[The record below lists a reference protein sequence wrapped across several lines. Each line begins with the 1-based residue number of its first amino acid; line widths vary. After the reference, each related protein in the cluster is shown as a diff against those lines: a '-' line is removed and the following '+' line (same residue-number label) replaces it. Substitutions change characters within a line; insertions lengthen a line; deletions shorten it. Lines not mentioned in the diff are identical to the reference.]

1 MKIALHYSFQ
11 VAEGERSERVM
22 ADGLEDIAWADRNGF
37 SAVVFAEH
45 HFMDDGW
52 IPRPMILAAASA
64 AVTKKIRVGTDITL
78 IALHHPVATAEEASV
93 IDNLSGGRFILGV
106 GLGWMPN
113 EYAGFGVP
121 YRQRAAIYERSIGH
135 LRRLLAGEFVSDTTG
150 HHRFENARIRPL
162 PVNPSGVPLW
172 MGAVKDI
179 ALPRVARLADAW
191 VMWPGAPLAELARQ
205 QKLFLDARAA
215 AGLARP
221 AEQPFRREAFV
232 AETDAKAWTLYAEGL
247 RHEYGQVYR
256 SLHPTY
262 PAHDTIDNLRRWGEN
277 MFVVGSPATV
287 AAQLA
292 RYEDELGATEC
303 LVRCQLPTVPR
314 EAVREA
320 LQGFGEVIDILA
332 RRQRAPQDG

>member
-1 MKIALHYSFQ
+1 MKIALHYSLQ
-11 VAEGERSERVM
+11 VAEGERTQQVM

-52 IPRPMILAAASA
+52 IPRPMILAASAA

-78 IALHHPVATAEEASV
+78 IALHHPVAIAEEAAV

-121 YRQRAAIYERSIGH
+121 YKQRAAIYERSIGH
-135 LRRLLAGEFVSDTTG
+135 VRRLLAGAIVSDTTG

-162 PVNPSGVPLW
+162 PVNPAGVPLW
-172 MGAVKDI
+172 MGGVKDI
-179 ALPRVARLADAW
+179 ALPRIARLADAW
-191 VMWPGAPLAELARQ
+191 VMWPGATLNELVRQ
-205 QKLFLDARAA
+205 RKLFLELRAA
-215 AGLARP
+215 AGLP
-221 AEQPFRREAFV
+221 PPSEQPFRREAFV
-232 AETDAKAWTLYAEGL
+232 AETDERAWALYAEGL
-247 RHEYGQVYR
+247 RHEYGHVYK

-262 PAHDTIDNLRRWGEN
+262 PANDSIDNLRRWGEN
-277 MFVVGSPATV
+277 MFVVGSPETV

-292 RYEDELGATEC
+292 QYEDELGATEC
-303 LVRCQLPTVPR
+303 MVRCQLPTVSR
-314 EAVREA
+314 DAVREA
-320 LQGFGEVIDILA
+320 LRGFGEVIGILQ
-332 RRQRAPQDG
+332 RRKGRSKT